1 MTAFASPQ
9 VADAVRSSL
18 EAVLNKAHGADVRCS
33 RVRFTGD
40 QGGFNNFAWIMVDRT
55 SVSVEG
61 SDDKVDGFW
70 VHTNDFDLLAGSPL
84 SFSQTCVATDTSA
97 VIEAAIAYV
106 ATKVGTSARI
116 ELLLQSDF
124 TGDKHE
130 DNYVGN
136 SDDGFDAIH
145 PQPVLFTD

>member
-18 EAVLNKAHGADVRCS
+18 EAVLNMAHGADVRCS

-40 QGGFNNFAWIMVDRT
+40 QGGFNDFAWIMVDRT

-97 VIEAAIAYV
+97 VIEAAIDYV
-106 ATKVGTSARI
+106 ATKVGSSARV
-116 ELLLQSDF
+116 ELLLQFDF
-124 TGDKHE
+124 TGNKNE
-130 DNYVGN
+130 NYVGN
-136 SDDGFDAIH
+136 SEDGFNAIQ